1 MKRNERAKQVLSRF
15 GDVVWFRS
23 PVERHPVYG
32 YLQVAFVGWRYAEPD
47 EQLKKIFESTVRE
60 TSKQVDWTFTSTR
73 NWMIAPSRLI
83 QEAGPDGQNFNQA
96 MDLIR
101 QSDQGF
107 CEKTAGDLEKIF
119 QTLSEAPIAR
129 KNIQPE

>member
-23 PVERHPVYG
+23 PTERHPVYG

-47 EQLKKIFESTVRE
+47 DQLKKIFESAVRE
-60 TSKQVDWTFTSTR
+60 TPKQVEWTFKSTR
-73 NWMIAPSRLI
+73 NWMIVPSRLI

-101 QSDQGF
+101 QSDEDF
-107 CEKTAGDLEKIF
+107 CAKTAGDLEKIF
-119 QTLSEAPIAR
+119 QTLSEAPITR
-129 KNIQPE
+129 KEIQPE